1 MATVCNVRRLVRDD
15 AFSWATLRREAL
27 AAHPLAFGSVPDDP
41 KFLIEFILT
50 ILDATEES
58 SVFGA
63 FADKAIVGI
72 VGIRRETGKKER
84 HKSSLWGM
92 YVSAGY
98 RHGGI
103 GEMLLRAAIQE
114 ARSWSY
120 PQVELVHLSVS
131 EIAMEARRLYE
142 RIGFQAWGC
151 EPRALCWEGRYA
163 DEIHMV
169 LDLYQQ

>member
-1 MATVCNVRRLVRDD
+1 MVTICTVRRLDRDD
-15 AFSWATLRREAL
+15 AAAWAALRREAL
-27 AAHPLAFGSVPDDP
+27 EAHPLAFGSSVPDDP

-58 SVFGA
+58 AVFGA
-63 FADKAIVGI
+63 FADGSMVGI

-84 HKSSLWGM
+84 HKSSVWGM
-92 YVSAGY
+92 YVSAGN
-98 RHGGI
+98 RHSGI

-114 ARSWSY
+114 ARSY
-120 PQVELVHLSVS
+120 PEVDLVHLSVS
-131 EIAMEARRLYE
+131 DIATEARRLYE

-169 LDLYQQ
+169 LDLHQL